1 MRGAAGGTEDVLK
14 IVMTEPTT
22 LGAVLHLEGQIIG
35 PWVDELER
43 TCDALLAERP
53 ITLDLRDV
61 SFVER
66 RGVHLL
72 RELGTRGVPLLHCSP
87 FVAEQLK
94 G

>member
-1 MRGAAGGTEDVLK
+1 MLK
-14 IVMTEPTT
+14 IVLLEPTT
-22 LGAVLHLEGQIIG
+22 NGALLHLEGQIIG

-43 TCDALLAERP
+43 TCDGLLATRP
-53 ITLDLRDV
+53 VTLDLTDV

-72 RELGTRGVPLLHCSP
+72 RGLGTRGVPLLHCSP

>member
-1 MRGAAGGTEDVLK
+1 MRDRGPD
-14 IVMTEPTT
+14 I
-22 LGAVLHLEGQIIG
+22 AVLHLEGQLIG

-43 TCDALLAERP
+43 TCDRLLATRP
-53 ITLDLRDV
+53 VTLDLADV

-72 RELGTRGVPLLHCSP
+72 RTLGTRGVPLLRCSP
-87 FVAEQLK
+87 LVAEQLK